1 MEFGSDFHS
10 IKDFLSE
17 KDELSL
23 PKGNLYA
30 LGRHALFEIIKA
42 IGPHTLWI
50 PSYYCMES
58 INILRSLDLNMEFY
72 PTSPEENPVTAIK
85 KLPLK
90 RDDALLLMNFFG
102 LWGAQS
108 TPEVDCMVIE
118 DHSHDL
124 FSRWARESKAD
135 FCFASLRKTYPI
147 AEGGIL
153 WSHKNHPLPEI
164 PEDFQSH
171 ADNASRRLQAMELK
185 AEYLEHNSGNKSEFL
200 KTYRETEECFDHLA
214 PAPLNNVDKGILNK
228 FDAAVWLD
236 RKKRNWNLL
245 CEVLIAN
252 RESLIPFRI
261 VSNSYFHVDGYDAT
275 PFSFVILLDSKE
287 TRDSIRKEM
296 INQEIYPAILW
307 NLPDSSNPQALQF
320 SERMLSLH
328 CDARYNLDNIKEL
341 SAKLLNILSKE

>member
-10 IKDFLSE
+10 IKDFISVE
-17 KDELSL
+17 GKLSL

-30 LGRHALFEIIKA
+30 LGRHALFEIIKV

-58 INILRSLDLNMEFY
+58 INILRALDLNIEFY
-72 PTSPEENPVTAIK
+72 PTFPEENPVNAIK

-90 RDDALLLMNFFG
+90 KDDALLLMNFFG
-102 LWGAQS
+102 LWGAES

-124 FSRWARESKAD
+124 FSKWARQSKAD
-135 FCFASLRKTYPI
+135 YCFASLRKTYPL

-153 WSHKNHPLPEI
+153 WSPKNHPLPEI
-164 PEDFQSH
+164 PKDCQSH
-171 ADNASRRLQAMELK
+171 ADNAARRIQAMELK
-185 AEYLEHNSGNKSEFL
+185 SEYLNHNNGNKSEFL
-200 KTYRETEECFDHLA
+200 KTYRETEECYDHLA
-214 PAPLNNVDKGILNK
+214 TAPLNNIDKGILNN
-228 FDAAVWLD
+228 FDAAEWLD

-261 VSNSYFHVDGYDAT
+261 VSNSYFHVDGFDAT
-275 PFSFVILLDSKE
+275 PFSFVILLDSME

-341 SAKLLNILSKE
+341 SGKLLNILSKE